1 MTDAGFERRS
11 HNPLHRIAI
20 VGAYNTP
27 QAKRLDGH
35 TSASV
40 TMMAIRGALDDAG
53 LSYADVDGLSITP
66 TDPSRSQK
74 DESLD
79 WAYRARLGN
88 VWVGGAMIAIP
99 ALLEASLAIAAGQ
112 CSVVVVASGQAG
124 LYTDRSST
132 APWTRP
138 ANEFVECWGL
148 YTAAEYALVARRH
161 MHQFGTTAEQLALA
175 AATIRTYGAANP
187 AAVHFGRQVT
197 VETVLSSPLIAEPF
211 HLLDCSMTSEGGAGI
226 VLTTTERARDLDTR
240 AAFVLGGAVEG
251 CAPGY
256 TYPPTYELVGN
267 VGRAGSARAFAMA
280 GVGPSDVDVCELYDP
295 FSFELIRQ
303 FEAFG
308 FCAEGEGGPF
318 VESGIMAPDGQFPT
332 CTDGG
337 TMSHSHTGVSQML
350 QKIVQAVRQVR
361 GDAPNQIQ
369 GAEVAMCS
377 SAGSGSM
384 FNPVLLV
391 GNSPAS

>member
-1 MTDAGFERRS
+1 MTDVASESPHR
-11 HNPLHRIAI
+11 NPLHRVAI
-20 VGAYNTP
+20 VGAFNTP

-40 TMMAIRGALDDAG
+40 TMMAIQGALDDAG
-53 LSYADVDGLSITP
+53 LSYRDVDGLSVTP
-66 TDPSRSQK
+66 TDPSRIQK

-88 VWVGGAMIAIP
+88 VWAGSAMLAIP
-99 ALLEASLAIAAGQ
+99 ALLEAALAIASGQ
-112 CSVVVVASGQAG
+112 CSTVVIASGQAG
-124 LYTDRSST
+124 LYTDRTAT

-138 ANEFVECWGL
+138 ANEFVQCWGL

-161 MHQFGTTAEQLALA
+161 MHQFGTTSEQLALA
-175 AATIRTYGAANP
+175 AATVRTYGAANP
-187 AAVHFGRQVT
+187 AAIHFGRHVT
-197 VETVLSSPLIAEPF
+197 VETVLSSPLIADPF

-226 VLTTTERARDLDTR
+226 VLTTAERARDLDTR
-240 AAFVLGGAVEG
+240 AAFIFGGAAEG

-256 TYPPTYELVGN
+256 TYPPTYELVGG
-267 VGRAGSARAFAMA
+267 VGRGGAARAFGMA
-280 GVGPSDVDVCELYDP
+280 GIKPTDVDVCELYDP

-318 VESGIMAPDGQFPT
+318 VESGVMAPGGQFPT

-350 QKIVQAVRQVR
+350 QKVVQAVRQVR
-361 GDAPNQIQ
+361 GDAPNQVK
-369 GAEVAMCS
+369 GAEIAMCS

-391 GNSPAS
+391 GSSPAS

>member
-1 MTDAGFERRS
+1 LRVTDAGFR
-11 HNPLHRIAI
+11 NPLHHVAI

-27 QAKRLDGH
+27 QAKRLEGH

-40 TMMAIRGALDDAG
+40 TMMAIRGALEDAG
-53 LSYADVDGLSITP
+53 LSYSDVDGLSVSP
-66 TDPSRSQK
+66 TDPSRLQK

-79 WAYRARLGN
+79 WAYRARVGN
-88 VWVGGAMIAIP
+88 VWAGSAMLAIP
-99 ALLEASLAIAAGQ
+99 ALLEAALAIASGQ

-138 ANEFVECWGL
+138 ANEFVQCWGL

-187 AAVHFGRQVT
+187 AAVHFGRPVT
-197 VETVLSSPLIAEPF
+197 VEAVLSSPLIADPF
-211 HLLDCSMTSEGGAGI
+211 HLLDCSMTSEGGAGV
-226 VLTTTERARDLDTR
+226 VLTTVERARDLDAR

-251 CAPGY
+251 SGPGY
-256 TYPPTYELVGN
+256 TYPPTYDLVGD
-267 VGRAGSARAFAMA
+267 VGRAAAARAFGMA
-280 GVGPSDVDVCELYDP
+280 GISPTDVDVCELYDP
-295 FSFELIRQ
+295 FSFEVLRQ

-308 FCAEGEGGPF
+308 FCGRGEGGPF

-332 CTDGG
+332 CTAGG

-350 QKIVQAVRQVR
+350 QKVVQAVRQVR
-361 GDAPNQIQ
+361 GDAPNQVH
-369 GAEVAMCS
+369 GAKIAMCS

-391 GNSPAS
+391 GSSPAS

>member
-1 MTDAGFERRS
+1 MTDGRYR
-11 HNPLHRIAI
+11 NPLHGVAIAG
-20 VGAYNTP
+20 VYNTP

-53 LSYADVDGLSITP
+53 LDYSDVDGLSVSP
-66 TDPSRSQK
+66 TDPSRLQK

-88 VWVGGAMIAIP
+88 VWAGSAMLAIP
-99 ALLEASLAIAAGQ
+99 ALLEAALAIASGQ

-138 ANEFVECWGL
+138 ANEFVQCWGL

-175 AATIRTYGAANP
+175 AATIRSYGAINP
-187 AAVHFGRQVT
+187 AAVHFGRAVT
-197 VETVLSSPLIAEPF
+197 VETVLSSPLIADPF

-226 VLTTTERARDLDTR
+226 VLTTAERARDLDTP

-251 CAPGY
+251 SGPGY
-256 TYPPTYELVGN
+256 TYPPTYDLVGH
-267 VGRAGSARAFAMA
+267 VGRAAAARSFGMA
-280 GVGPSDVDVCELYDP
+280 GIKPTDVDVCELYDP
-295 FSFELIRQ
+295 FSFEVIRQ

-318 VESGIMAPDGQFPT
+318 VESGIMAPGGRFPT

-350 QKIVQAVRQVR
+350 QKVVQAVRQVR
-361 GDAPNQIQ
+361 GDAPNQVD

-377 SAGSGSM
+377 SPGSG
-384 FNPVLLV
+384 
-391 GNSPAS
+391 

>member
-1 MTDAGFERRS
+1 MTDVRFEGRFR
-11 HNPLHRIAI
+11 NPLHRVAI

-53 LSYADVDGLSITP
+53 LSYSDVDGLSVSP
-66 TDPSRSQK
+66 TDPSRLQK

-88 VWVGGAMIAIP
+88 VWAGSAMVAIP
-99 ALLEASLAIAAGQ
+99 ALLEAALAIAAGQ

-161 MHQFGTTAEQLALA
+161 MQQFGTTAEQLALA
-175 AATIRTYGAANP
+175 AATIRMYGAVNP
-187 AAVHFGRQVT
+187 AAVHFGRTVT
-197 VETVLSSPLIAEPF
+197 VETVLSSPLIADPF

-251 CAPGY
+251 CGPGY
-256 TYPPTYELVGN
+256 TYPPTYELVGG
-267 VGRAGSARAFAMA
+267 VGRGAAARAFGM
-280 GVGPSDVDVCELYDP
+280 GGIRPTDVDVCELYDP
-295 FSFELIRQ
+295 FSFEVLRQ

-318 VESGIMAPDGQFPT
+318 VQSGIMAPDGQFPT

-350 QKIVQAVRQVR
+350 QKVVQAARQVR
-361 GDAPNQIQ
+361 GDAPNQVH
-369 GAEVAMCS
+369 GAEVAICS

-391 GNSPAS
+391 GSSPAS

>member
-1 MTDAGFERRS
+1 MGNGGIEGRFR
-11 HNPLHRIAI
+11 NPLHRVAI

-27 QAKRLDGH
+27 QAKRLEGH

-40 TMMAIRGALDDAG
+40 TMMAIGGALDDAG
-53 LSYADVDGLSITP
+53 LSYSDVDGLSVSP
-66 TDPSRSQK
+66 TDPSRLQK

-79 WAYRARLGN
+79 WAYRARIGN
-88 VWVGGAMIAIP
+88 VWAGSAMLAIP
-99 ALLEASLAIAAGQ
+99 ALLEAALAIASGQ

-138 ANEFVECWGL
+138 ANEFVQCWGL

-161 MHQFGTTAEQLALA
+161 MHQFGTTNEQLALA

-187 AAVHFGRQVT
+187 AAVHFGRPVT
-197 VETVLSSPLIAEPF
+197 VETVLSSPLIADPF

-226 VLTTTERARDLDTR
+226 VLTTTERARDLDAR
-240 AAFVLGGAVEG
+240 AAFVLGGAIEG
-251 CAPGY
+251 SGPGY
-256 TYPPTYELVGN
+256 TYPPTYDLVGE
-267 VGRAGSARAFAMA
+267 VGRAAAARAFGMA
-280 GVGPSDVDVCELYDP
+280 GISPTDVDVCELYDP
-295 FSFELIRQ
+295 FSFEVLRQ

-350 QKIVQAVRQVR
+350 QKVVQAVRQVR
-361 GDAPNQIQ
+361 GDAPNQVH
-369 GAEVAMCS
+369 GAEVAICS